1 MDKEK
6 IIHLIILVESSHDA
20 EVLASSFRNA
30 GYAVRSKHIEDEEDL
45 LAAIQEKGWD
55 LLISAPQVGD
65 YTSIKAMECIK
76 AAGKDIP
83 CVVFGPLADKKV
95 ILDNMRTGAAYCVPA
110 EDQELFQIVVE
121 REFNNLRERRSHRE
135 TKTMLVE
142 SEKRNRALIDSSKDA
157 IAYIHEGMHIYANQ
171 SYLELFGYDDMEE
184 VEVIPIMD
192 MIAGDHQQA
201 FKELLRTLSKGET
214 PNEQF
219 EFNAQRAGGEQFMAT
234 MSFSPASIEGEPC
247 TQVIIHQQGDNRELE
262 AQLEQMKKQD
272 LLTGLYNGQFFMEEL
287 NDALTNASK
296 GQGDSVLVSLEPDDF
311 KKIKDTLGIAGSDI
325 VITDMA
331 NLLKENLGSYAI
343 IARFADTVFTALFSQ
358 LPVEQIQKTMEK
370 VRKIFEQHIFEV
382 EGKTVT
388 TTCSIGINPVTET
401 SPDAKTLMNQ
411 VEGACAMAK
420 NEGGNRI
427 HLHTIAD
434 QLASLEEDR
443 AWVERLKLAIKNND
457 FVLHYQPI
465 VSLHAEPGERYEVL
479 LRMKGSNG
487 ELIEPAEFIAPAENA
502 KLMSE
507 VDKWVM
513 KNTAKAALEKR
524 RDGKQIQFFIK
535 LSTDSV
541 ADMTLLTWISKLLTA
556 SRLHG
561 NSFVFEI
568 NEKTMLDNL
577 KSTKALAQGLKQLH
591 CLVALTHVS
600 NDANANKHIPGLGLD
615 YIKISGEHIQSLTTS
630 DSAQEAVKGIADIA
644 QASNTHTIAEHVQDP
659 TCLAVLW
666 QHGVNFIQGH
676 YLQKPDESMSYDFS
690 AED

>member
-6 IIHLIILVESSHDA
+6 IIHLLILVESSHDA
-20 EVLASSFRNA
+20 EVLASTFRNA
-30 GYAVRSKHIEDEEDL
+30 GYAVRSKHVEDEEDL
-45 LAAIQEKGWD
+45 LAAIQDKGWD
-55 LLISAPQVGD
+55 LLIAAPQVGD
-65 YTSIKAMECIK
+65 YTSVKAMECIK

-83 CVVFGPLADKKV
+83 CIVFGPITDNQV
-95 ILDNMRTGAAYCVPA
+95 ILENMRGGAAYCVPA
-110 EDQELFQIVVE
+110 EEQELFQIVVE
-121 REFNNLRERRSHRE
+121 REFNNLRERRIQRE
-135 TKTMLVE
+135 TKAMLVE
-142 SEKRNRALIDSSKDA
+142 SEKRNRALIESSKDA
-157 IAYIHEGMHIYANQ
+157 ITYIHEGMHIYVNQ
-171 SYLELFGYDDMEE
+171 SYLELFGYDDIEE

-192 MIAGDHQQA
+192 MIASEHQQA

-219 EFNAQRAGGEQFMAT
+219 EFKAQRHDGEQFSAI

-272 LLTGLYNGQFFMEEL
+272 LLTGLYNGQFFMEQLE
-287 NDALTNASK
+287 DALTNASK
-296 GQGDSVLVSLEPDDF
+296 GQGDSVLVSLEPDEF
-311 KKIKDTLGIAGSDI
+311 VKIKDTLGIAGSDI

-343 IARFADTVFTALFSQ
+343 IARFADTIFTALFSQ
-358 LPVEQIQKTMEK
+358 LPIEQIQKTMEK
-370 VRKIFEQHIFEV
+370 VRKLFEQHIFEV

-401 SPDAKTLMNQ
+401 SPDARTLMSQ
-411 VEGACAMAK
+411 VEGACGIAK
-420 NEGGNRI
+420 SQGGNQI
-427 HLHTIAD
+427 HVHTIAD
-434 QLASLEEDR
+434 QLAGLEEDR
-443 AWVERLKLAIKNND
+443 AWVERIKLALKNND

-479 LRMKGSNG
+479 LRMKGSDG
-487 ELIEPAEFIAPAENA
+487 TLIEPAEFISPAENA

-524 RDGKQIQFFIK
+524 RDGKQIQFFVK
-535 LSTDSV
+535 LASDSV
-541 ADMTLLTWISKLLTA
+541 ADMTLLTWISKLLKA

-561 NSFVFEI
+561 NSFVFQITEQTLL
-568 NEKTMLDNL
+568 NNL

-600 NDANANKHIPGLGLD
+600 NDPKANKHIPALGLD
-615 YIKISGEHIQSLTTS
+615 YIKISGEHIQSLTSS
-630 DSAQEAVKGIADIA
+630 DTAQEAVKEIAAMA
-644 QASNTHTIAEHVQDP
+644 QEGNTHTIAEHVQDP

-676 YLQKPDESMSYDFS
+676 YLQKPDETMNYDFT

>member
-6 IIHLIILVESSHDA
+6 IIHLLILVESSHDA
-20 EVLASSFRNA
+20 EVLASTFRNA
-30 GYAVRSKHIEDEEDL
+30 GYAVRSKHVEDEEDL

-55 LLISAPQVGD
+55 LLIAAPQVGE
-65 YTSIKAMECIK
+65 YTSVKAMECIK

-83 CVVFGPLADKKV
+83 CIVFGPIADNQV
-95 ILDNMRTGAAYCVPA
+95 ILDNMRNGAAYCVPA
-110 EDQELFQIVVE
+110 EEQELFQIVVE
-121 REFNNLRERRSHRE
+121 REFNALRERRTQRE
-135 TKTMLVE
+135 TKSMLVE
-142 SEKRNRALIDSSKDA
+142 SEKRNRALIESSKDA
-157 IAYIHEGMHIYANQ
+157 IAYIHEGMHIYVNQ
-171 SYLELFGYDDMEE
+171 SYLELFGYDDIEE

-192 MIAGDHQQA
+192 MIASEHQQA

-219 EFNAQRAGGEQFMAT
+219 EFNAQRHNGEQFNAT

-287 NDALTNASK
+287 EDALTNASK

-311 KKIKDTLGIAGSDI
+311 TKIKDTLGIAGSDI

-370 VRKIFEQHIFEV
+370 VRKLFEQHIFEV

-401 SPDAKTLMNQ
+401 SPDSRTLMSQ
-411 VEGACAMAK
+411 VEGACGIAK
-420 NEGGNRI
+420 SQGGNQI
-427 HLHTIAD
+427 HVHTIAD

-443 AWVERLKLAIKNND
+443 AWVERIKLALKNND

-479 LRMKGSNG
+479 LRMKGSDG
-487 ELIEPAEFIAPAENA
+487 QLIEPAEFIGPAENA
-502 KLMSE
+502 KLMAE

-524 RDGKQIQFFIK
+524 REGKEIQFFVK
-535 LSTDSV
+535 LASDSV
-541 ADMTLLTWISKLLTA
+541 ADMTLLTWISKLLKA

-561 NSFVFEI
+561 NSFVFQVTEQ
-568 NEKTMLDNL
+568 TLLHNL
-577 KSTKALAQGLKQLH
+577 KSVKSLVQGLKQLH
-591 CLVALTHVS
+591 CMVALTHVS
-600 NDANANKHIPGLGLD
+600 NDPNANKHIPALDLD
-615 YIKISGEHIQSLTTS
+615 YIKISGEHIQTLTTS
-630 DSAQEAVKGIADIA
+630 DSAQEAVKDIA
-644 QASNTHTIAEHVQDP
+644 AMAQPNNTLTIAEHVQDP

-676 YLQKPDESMSYDFS
+676 YLQKPDETMNYDFT